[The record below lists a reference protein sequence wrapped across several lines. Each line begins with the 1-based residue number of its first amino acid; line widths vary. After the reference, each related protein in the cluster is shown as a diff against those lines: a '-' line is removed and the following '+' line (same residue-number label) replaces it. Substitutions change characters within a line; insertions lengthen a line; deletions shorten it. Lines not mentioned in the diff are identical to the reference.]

1 MTEKILKI
9 VFFFLLIILLGEIVF
24 LFFFSQ
30 KNFQENLKT
39 TNQKKTA
46 DKTLKNKNEENS
58 ETSSLDYQVAKK
70 YLENVKKEAKNG
82 LFKKAQIIIEYEGEI
97 FNIQRKDI
105 DKSIFFG
112 GYQPVLKIDVKIP
125 LSNNDSKKGYL
136 YFDQY
141 EYNNAL
147 VYDKNNNKL
156 SLSDLKVGQLIKVKE
171 EFDLINDNK
180 WVIYTIFIE
189 K

>member
-9 VFFFLLIILLGEIVF
+9 IFFFLLLVLIGEIIF

-30 KNFQENLKT
+30 KNFQENLKN
-39 TNQKKTA
+39 TNQKITTDKILKT
-46 DKTLKNKNEENS
+46 KNEENS

-70 YLENVKKEAKNG
+70 YLENIKKQAKIG
-82 LFKKAQIIIEYEGEI
+82 LLKKAQIISEYEGEI
-97 FNIQRKDI
+97 VNIQQKDI
-105 DKSIFFG
+105 DTSIFFG

-125 LSNNDSKKGYL
+125 LLKNDYKQLSL

-156 SLSDLKVGQLIKVKE
+156 SLSDLKVGQFIKVKK
-171 EFDLINDNK
+171 EFELTNDNK

>member
-9 VFFFLLIILLGEIVF
+9 VFFFLLIILIGEIVF

-39 TNQKKTA
+39 TV
-46 DKTLKNKNEENS
+46 DKTLKTKNEENS

-70 YLENVKKEAKNG
+70 HLENVKKQAKNG
-82 LFKKAQIIIEYEGEI
+82 LFKKAQIISEYEVEI
-97 FNIQRKDI
+97 VNIQQKDI
-105 DKSIFFG
+105 DTSIFFG
-112 GYQPVLKIDVKIP
+112 GYQPLLKIDVKAP
-125 LSNNDSKKGYL
+125 SLKNDYEQLSL

-141 EYNNAL
+141 EYSNAL

-156 SLSDLKVGQLIKVKE
+156 SLSDLKVGQFIKVKK
-171 EFDLINDNK
+171 EFDLTNDNK